1 MTIRFCLAC
10 SLRVVIRI
18 SSGIGRIVQNFGWK
32 TNEQGKYFALHA
44 SVFLSG
50 IHVCMCLCF
59 TVIQRRMFMLRDLNM
74 VVIHLIMRVVH
85 LMDIRILEGFSATH
99 SNLPKR
105 NWNSSIEL
113 HKLLRSE
120 NKTMFGA
127 GKQKILLNHLHLQ
140 ILLVLT
146 QIPIDLWV

>member
-50 IHVCMCLCF
+50 IHPSMCLCF

-74 VVIHLIMRVVH
+74 VVIQLLIVH
-85 LMDIRILEGFSATH
+85 LMGVIILKDSTATR

-105 NWNSSIEL
+105 NWNSSIER
-113 HKLLRSE
+113 HKLIRSWIKMQLCLVPE
-120 NKTMFGA
+120 NKKFG
-127 GKQKILLNHLHLQ
+127 
-140 ILLVLT
+140 
-146 QIPIDLWV
+146 